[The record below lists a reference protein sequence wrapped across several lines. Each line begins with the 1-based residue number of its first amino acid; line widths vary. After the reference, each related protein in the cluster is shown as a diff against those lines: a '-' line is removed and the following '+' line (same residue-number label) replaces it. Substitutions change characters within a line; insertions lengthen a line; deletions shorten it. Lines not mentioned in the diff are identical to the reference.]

1 MNKKFLSAIM
11 CGAMLTASTSV
22 FVSCE
27 DYGDDIAH
35 LQTQI
40 DQNAATS
47 ASELAGKV
55 AALEGQISTLKAAQD
70 NMKDQLAEAKAQAAA
85 AANEAAAAAAKAQ
98 AAADAAQSG
107 AADAKAAAAA
117 AQAAADAA
125 NKGLADAVARVAVL
139 ETKVASL
146 EATIAGLTASDKELS
161 AKLNDLQ
168 VLANSLK
175 GATDAN
181 TEEIKAIKAEIAAKT
196 AELAG
201 QVAKIS
207 AEFGAKI
214 DAINAE
220 LNTIKANYA
229 TKNELNEK
237 AAELA
242 AIDATLAEQIAAN
255 KAYIAAMQ
263 EAIAALEAEDAE
275 LAALIAENQ
284 AAALAEIEA
293 INEELAAQKEA
304 VEAELATINEKIEK
318 LDDVVASLVT
328 LAEQNEVNLGE
339 LYQHVDDIQ
348 GAVTG
353 LLAQD
358 LTFIDQLAEIMQYV
372 SNHDDLISALQKQDV
387 AVQTQFAEVM
397 TAIFNLEQD
406 LEKEVSELGEGME
419 AVNAVLVQL
428 AAQDDIN
435 MGKVSEVLE
444 PLTADVAELKKWAAE
459 YDAKYT
465 EFVEA
470 TNTMIAEELK
480 VLEEKFSA
488 DLVAAKADIAELKE
502 QMAAVLGR
510 IQSIA
515 FVPEY
520 KNAMGNVIVPSF
532 YYNQKNANIVGGVF
546 KATPINVK
554 FRVQP
559 AEAAEALAALWADEE
574 TRECFSLECAN
585 QLQTRAAAN
594 GYVITKVAGANG
606 VITVTGETTGA
617 TDNFTSGTWAYTLVV
632 EDALATKKTSDY
644 FNVETQAINL
654 NAVDFV
660 HANEN
665 IQFTDFDQYNP
676 ATDMTIN
683 YTTLGGANVK
693 LADLGRASNLRIEAV
708 KVNGKWVS
716 LWANTYKYANG
727 SSVYNANEL
736 KDIQKDLDNFWAT
749 DGHAKYFVPVTATNN
764 NVQVKG
770 LETGKVVDRYG
781 INSEIELLVV
791 DQNFGRD
798 NTAGKPTATTTE
810 YWGWQKSYVVRHKI
824 TGNKT
829 ATSNYNFNDE
839 GNKLAWRFTE
849 DGTNYEVFAAN
860 GLEWLK
866 YGISSAPALA
876 PTAIAS
882 KISIKK
888 IAYDNE
894 VEASVAQVKDVLNA
908 AIASDNATNLNRA
921 GVAYGNVTFAMDGD
935 AVKATVSFDNNIPY
949 GHTYTFKKEYATVF
963 GKITL
968 EGIVKLTINGATQED
983 MLKHTIN
990 WKGASAYNLGI
1001 TNPYMNATPV
1011 KYVPDW
1017 SFDKGYDN
1025 YTKYTQDKACTYE
1038 WYLLPAVVG
1047 GGTLNNSTNINS
1059 VSSALSTV
1067 VLEDAS
1073 QIKGYKFNLGK
1084 VKFDRYI
1091 TAEYTKDTKV
1101 YTVKGS
1107 AALAKLQFVTIVKD
1121 WNGNVVAHEIGQF
1134 NYVDPI
1140 QAPVLDNIT
1149 FTAEQCKNIV
1159 NEPLIICDG
1168 INVTDIY
1175 NQPWYVAGEL
1185 DAKVETVWG
1194 AKDVVYSIENAAEVA
1209 KVAGDLY
1216 IDSTD
1221 EDAVKV
1227 VFSNYQWA
1235 SDLVVKVKASIEY
1248 SYGLVESTFNVTLP
1262 ANPTLQ

>member
-35 LQTQI
+35 LQEQI

-146 EATIAGLTASDKELS
+146 EATIAGLTASDKELT

-168 VLANSLK
+168 VMANSLK

-255 KAYIAAMQ
+255 EAYIAAMQ

-304 VEAELATINEKIEK
+304 VEAELATINEKIEA

-328 LAEQNEVNLGE
+328 IAAQNQETIAGLAQEVADVQE
-339 LYQHVDDIQ
+339 V
-348 GAVTG
+348 VSG
-353 LLAQD
+353 LLSQD
-358 LTFIDQLAEIMQYV
+358 VAFTNQLAEIMGYV
-372 SNHDDLISALQKQDV
+372 SDHDELISALQKQDV
-387 AVQTQFAEVM
+387 TVQTQFAEVM
-397 TAIFNLEQD
+397 DAIFNLGLDVE
-406 LEKEVSELGEGME
+406 ELGEGME
-419 AVNAVLVQL
+419 AVNTVLVQL
-428 AAQDDIN
+428 NAQMGENMAVVDAAIQA
-435 MGKVSEVLE
+435 
-444 PLTADVAELKKWAAE
+444 LTTDVVALQEWTAA
-459 YDAKYT
+459 YDAKYA

-470 TNTMIAEELK
+470 TNTKIAEELK

-520 KNAMGNVIVPSF
+520 MNAEGNVIVPSY

-617 TDNFTSGTWAYTLVV
+617 TDNFTTGTWAYTLVV

-644 FNVETQAINL
+644 FNVETQAIDL
-654 NAVDFV
+654 TKVTAT
-660 HANEN
+660 HAHEN
-665 IQFTDFDQYNP
+665 IEFTDFAEYNP
-676 ATDMTIN
+676 TTDMTISYVTVGN
-683 YTTLGGANVK
+683 
-693 LADLGRASNLRIEAV
+693 LATGDKVSLAGLGRASNLRIEAV
-708 KVNGKWVS
+708 KVGGQWVS

-727 SSVYNANEL
+727 TSVYSAAEVDAINTTL
-736 KDIQKDLDNFWAT
+736 TNFWANA
-749 DGHAKYFVPVTATNN
+749 GKYFVPVTAANN
-764 NVQVKG
+764 DVQVKG
-770 LETGKVVDRYG
+770 LTTGSVVDKNG

-798 NTAGKPTATTTE
+798 NTAGKTTPA
-810 YWGWQKSYVVRHKI
+810 WGWQKSYEVRHKI
-824 TGNKT
+824 TENKT
-829 ATSNYNFNDE
+829 ATSLYNFNNE
-839 GNKLAWRFTE
+839 GNKLAWRFQE
-849 DGTNYEVFAAN
+849 PAGTHHEVFAAN

-876 PTAIAS
+876 PTAIDS
-882 KISIKK
+882 KISIKE
-888 IAYDNE
+888 IAYRNG
-894 VEASVAQVKDVLNA
+894 VKASVAQVKEVLTA
-908 AIASDNATNLNRA
+908 AIAADNATNLKRA

-935 AVKATVSFDNNIPY
+935 AVKATVSFNNNIPY
-949 GHTYTFKKEYATVF
+949 GHTYTFTKEYATVF

-1084 VKFDRYI
+1084 VMFDRYI

-1140 QAPVLDNIT
+1140 QAPVLDNIA

-1159 NEPLIICDG
+1159 NEPLIICGG

-1185 DAKVETVWG
+1185 DATVQTVWG

-1216 IDSTD
+1216 IDATD
-1221 EDAVKV
+1221 KDAVKV

-1235 SDLVVKVKASIEY
+1235 SDLVVTVKASIEY